1 MARQTINIGTN
12 ANDGTGDPLRTAFD
26 KINDN
31 FAELYVDSDA
41 STVLEHDTAPKLA
54 GNLDTNGQTITTD
67 VTNGNVTVN
76 ANGTGIISLT
86 SDTTVTGNMTVT
98 GKIFLGDTATDIT
111 QVTGIF
117 EADQI
122 QINGS
127 TISGL
132 TTNGDVTIAPN
143 GTGAVVLSGATTI
156 SGAVTAT
163 SLTTNTIVSNGSN
176 ADLSIQPS
184 GSGSVTVSGLQI
196 QGTTLSSSDSTILN
210 INENLIVDGTITS
223 AGALSSTSGAFSTTL
238 SVTGATTLTGTATI
252 AGGIVTDDITSPS
265 NADISI
271 QPGGT
276 GNVVLGAVTVNGT
289 TISSADST
297 NLNLNENTIIDG
309 TLAVSGATE
318 VSGVLTTVGVN
329 TTGTITVA
337 GQLDVDGVRIKDNTI
352 TTNASNSV
360 LEISAN
366 GTGTIDVQNQMSTLG
381 QTVTGDLVVSGQ
393 ADIDNLELN
402 GNTIS
407 AKNTNGGITISP
419 QGTGQITLNGNYV
432 GVTNTISTNDIEV
445 ANEMLLA
452 SGAKIVQIAT
462 NSDLILS
469 TNGTGTLQIDN
480 PQTQTTVGTN
490 GSASAPPSK
499 PVGFIKLKLNLGD
512 SSGLTTYVVPFY
524 HAS

>member
-1 MARQTINIGTN
+1 MARQVINIGTN

-41 STVLEHDTAPKLA
+41 STVLEHDTEPKLA

-67 VTNGNVTVN
+67 VTNGNVTLT

-98 GKIFLGDTATDIT
+98 GKIFLGDAATDIT

-132 TTNGDVTIAPN
+132 TTNGDITIAPN
-143 GTGAVVLSGATTI
+143 GTGGVVLSGATTI
-156 SGAVTAT
+156 GGAVTAT
-163 SLTTNTIVSNGSN
+163 SLTTNTIASNGSN

-184 GSGSVTVSGLQI
+184 GTGSVTVSGLQI

-223 AGALSSTSGAFSTTL
+223 SGAFAGTSGTFSSTL
-238 SVTGATTLTGTATI
+238 AVTGATTLTGAATI

-297 NLNLNENTIIDG
+297 NLNLNENTI
-309 TLAVSGATE
+309 
-318 VSGVLTTVGVN
+318 TV
-329 TTGTITVA
+329 TGQI
-337 GQLDVDGVRIKDNTI
+337 DVDGVRIKDNKI
-352 TTNASNSV
+352 TTNASNAV

-366 GTGTIDVQNQMSTLG
+366 GTGTIDVQNQMSTVG

-393 ADIDNLELN
+393 ADIDNLEIN

-419 QGTGQITLNGNYV
+419 NGTGQITLNGNYV
-432 GVTNTISTNDIEV
+432 GVTNTISTNNLEV

-452 SGAKIVQIAT
+452 DGAKITQIAT
-462 NSDLILS
+462 NSDLILQ
-469 TNGTGTLQIDN
+469 TNGTGTLRIDN

-490 GSASAPPSK
+490 GSASAPPTK
-499 PVGFIKLKLNLGD
+499 PVGFIKVKLDLGD
-512 SSGLTTYVVPFY
+512 SLGLNTYVIPFY

>member
-210 INENLIVDGTITS
+210 INEN
-223 AGALSSTSGAFSTTL
+223 
-238 SVTGATTLTGTATI
+238 
-252 AGGIVTDDITSPS
+252 
-265 NADISI
+265 
-271 QPGGT
+271 
-276 GNVVLGAVTVNGT
+276 
-289 TISSADST
+289 
-297 NLNLNENTIIDG
+297 
-309 TLAVSGATE
+309 
-318 VSGVLTTVGVN
+318 
-329 TTGTITVA
+329 
-337 GQLDVDGVRIKDNTI
+337 
-352 TTNASNSV
+352 
-360 LEISAN
+360 
-366 GTGTIDVQNQMSTLG
+366 
-381 QTVTGDLVVSGQ
+381 
-393 ADIDNLELN
+393 
-402 GNTIS
+402 
-407 AKNTNGGITISP
+407 
-419 QGTGQITLNGNYV
+419 
-432 GVTNTISTNDIEV
+432 
-445 ANEMLLA
+445 
-452 SGAKIVQIAT
+452 
-462 NSDLILS
+462 
-469 TNGTGTLQIDN
+469 
-480 PQTQTTVGTN
+480 
-490 GSASAPPSK
+490 
-499 PVGFIKLKLNLGD
+499 
-512 SSGLTTYVVPFY
+512 
-524 HAS
+524 